1 MKKFFMVTPQQQPG
15 KLMPQVYEPQGNSLL
30 EYGETHFPIIPLI
43 SGYAEDGEAVKLITV
58 TYDQSNCMHNL
69 DILKQELASLEESR
83 GIACDLDSV
92 VVPADD
98 SVPAVLHVFQ
108 ELIDRTDDDDL
119 LHACIT
125 FGSKPMPLVLVM
137 AMQYAYRIKRNASIE
152 CVVYGA
158 IDFNADPPYP
168 SKIYDVT
175 SLVKLDEIIR
185 LLAERGVEDPEAV
198 ISQILSL

>member
-15 KLMPQVYEPQGNSLL
+15 KLMAKAYEPQGNSLL
-30 EYGETHFPIIPLI
+30 EYGETHFPIIPLVN
-43 SGYAEDGEAVKLITV
+43 GYAESGDEIKLITV
-58 TYDQSNCMHNL
+58 TYDQANCMHNL
-69 DILKQELASLEESR
+69 EILRQEISALEQNRDIVCELEP
-83 GIACDLDSV
+83 I

-108 ELIDRTDDDDL
+108 ELINRVADDDV

-158 IDFNADPPYP
+158 IDFNAEPPYP

-175 SLVKLDEIIR
+175 SLIKLDEIVR
-185 LLAERGVEDPEAV
+185 MLAERGVEDPEAV
-198 ISQILSL
+198 LSSILAL

>member
-15 KLMPQVYEPQGNSLL
+15 NLMPQVYEPQGNTLL
-30 EYGETHFPIIPLI
+30 KYGETHFPIVPLI
-43 SGYAEDGEAVKLITV
+43 NGYAEDGEAIKVITV
-58 TYDQSNCMHNL
+58 TYSLDNCLNNL
-69 DILKQELASLEESR
+69 TILEEELHSLKEAR
-83 GIACDLDSV
+83 GIECEIESLL
-92 VVPADD
+92 VPADD
-98 SVPAVLHVFQ
+98 SVQAVLHVFQ
-108 ELIDRTDDDDL
+108 ELINRTEDDDV

-137 AMQYAYRIKRNASIE
+137 AMQYAYRIKRNASID

-158 IDFNADPPYP
+158 IDYNAAPPYP

-175 SLVKLDEIIR
+175 SLVKLDEIVR

-198 ISQILSL
+198 ISQILAL

>member
-15 KLMPQVYEPQGNSLL
+15 KLMPQVYESQGNSLL
-30 EYGETHFPIIPLI
+30 EYGETHFPVIPLI
-43 SGYAEDGEAVKLITV
+43 NGYAERGETVKLITI
-58 TYDQSNCMHNL
+58 TYDLGNCLHNL
-69 DILKQELASLEESR
+69 DILRQELEGLKTDA
-83 GIACDLDSV
+83 GIDCELDSV

-98 SVPAVLHVFQ
+98 SVSAVLHVFQ
-108 ELIDRTDDDDL
+108 ELIDRTADDDV

-158 IDFNADPPYP
+158 IDFNSAPPYP
-168 SKIYDVT
+168 AKIYDVT
-175 SLVKLDEIIR
+175 SLVKLDEIVR